1 MRPHHRTL
9 VLENRQI
16 SIRMEQM
23 TDQMVGRTGLSA
35 AQAHL
40 LLYILCHADE
50 GISLTDIHR
59 EFGYSMGALSNI
71 LKRLRG
77 GGDVRAEVSQRDY
90 PRKRLYGTEK
100 ALAARSELEQALRES
115 CEAVYRGF
123 SEEELCQLEALQK
136 RMLENL
142 VAPAGA
148 PETIRREWR
157 K

>member
-1 MRPHHRTL
+1 M
-9 VLENRQI
+9 
-16 SIRMEQM
+16 
-23 TDQMVGRTGLSA
+23 A
-35 AQAHL
+35 
-40 LLYILCHADE
+40 
-50 GISLTDIHR
+50 
-59 EFGYSMGALSNI
+59 ALSNI

-77 GGDVRAEVSQRDY
+77 GGYVRAETSQRDNR
-90 PRKRLYGTEK
+90 RKRLYGTEK

-148 PETIRREWR
+148 PETIRREGR

>member
-1 MRPHHRTL
+1 MRPDHRTL

-40 LLYILCHADE
+40 LLYILRHDDE

-59 EFGYSMGALSNI
+59 EFGYSMAALSNI
-71 LKRLRG
+71 LKRLRAG
-77 GGDVRAEVSQRDY
+77 GYVRAETSQRDNR
-90 PRKRLYGTEK
+90 RKRLYGTEK
-100 ALAARSELEQALRES
+100 ALSAQAALVQVLKES
-115 CEAVYRGF
+115 CETAYRGF
-123 SEEELCQLEALQK
+123 SEEELCQLDALQK

-142 VAPAGA
+142 AAPAE
-148 PETIRREWR
+148 PR

>member
-1 MRPHHRTL
+1 MRPDHRTL

-23 TDQMVGRTGLSA
+23 TDQLVGRTGLSA

-40 LLYILCHADE
+40 LLYILRHEGE

-59 EFGYSMGALSNI
+59 EFGYSMAALSNI
-71 LKRLRG
+71 LKRLRQG
-77 GGDVRAEVSQRDY
+77 GYVRAETSLRDNR
-90 PRKRLYGTEK
+90 RKRLYGTEK
-100 ALAARSELEQALRES
+100 AFAAQEALVRVLKES
-115 CEAVYRGF
+115 CEAAYRGF
-123 SEEELCQLEALQK
+123 SEEELCQLDALQK

-142 VAPAGA
+142 AAPAE
-148 PETIRREWR
+148 PR